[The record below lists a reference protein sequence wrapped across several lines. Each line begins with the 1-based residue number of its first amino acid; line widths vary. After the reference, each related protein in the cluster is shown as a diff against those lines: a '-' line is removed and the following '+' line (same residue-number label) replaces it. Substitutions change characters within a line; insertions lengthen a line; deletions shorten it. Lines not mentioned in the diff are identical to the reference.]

1 MVLLATDGLL
11 LRRGARD
18 LVRVPALAL
27 REGWRVGV
35 VGPNGSGKTTL
46 LLALAGRFQP
56 AEGRV
61 LRPPGV
67 DVALLAQAATA
78 PPRGTLWDLAAAE
91 LAGLQALA
99 HELERARPAADDP
112 RDTGAGLRYADLLA
126 TFDQRGGF
134 TAEARLRVGLSRVGV
149 PEAAWPRPA
158 EQAAGGE
165 RQRARLVGALT
176 AASDVLLLDE
186 PSNHLD
192 LKGRAWL
199 VEHLQ
204 ARRGA
209 VVLASHDRALLERV
223 CTHVGRIEG
232 GQLVVR
238 RGSYAEVT
246 QRVAGEARGRTR
258 RDAARARRVA
268 ELERMAA
275 ELASFGH
282 RGAQARKRRAER
294 ERVALQARAGAAS
307 TPPEPAPATVVAT
320 RSGAAAPAARGSEAA
335 NGPLLR
341 ARHLRVEGVLDD
353 EHLEL
358 AAGQRLALVGPSGSG
373 KSSLLALL
381 AGARA
386 SDDMRTD
393 LAWAAG
399 TSLLY
404 LDQVHRGLDPEAS
417 ARAALEAWVTPAQTA
432 GALAAAGLPHTVW
445 ERPSGSLSGGERARA
460 ALALLSVR
468 EADVL
473 VLDEPTNDL
482 DLPGIEALEAL
493 LCASRA
499 CIVLASHDEALVRAL
514 AAEVCAIEAGAL
526 VRYRGGLDGYR
537 RGARRLEPT
546 AADRLHDLGEDRLDR
561 PDAPDAPDAP
571 HPPDAPDAPATS
583 TRTDSTTNAERETAL
598 EAERRAAEAA
608 LEDPLRLSERALER
622 WRERRA
628 NAEAALLA
636 GWDASLP
643 PPEPRFRTRE
653 AGLPVFA
660 DRDGE
665 DLVVQLGDGPA
676 LKVRRIGTVAHA
688 LPMPPPE
695 GAGERSVLPWAWRA
709 LCHGAARLALYLLPV
724 EVVQVASRE
733 ALGGGPFERL
743 DDTWWVARRTDLE
756 RSEGWLRVAAPTA
769 APGDGSASEHGGR
782 RRRRKRRRRSRR
794 GR

>member
-1 MVLLATDGLL
+1 MVLLATEGLL

-18 LVRVPALAL
+18 LVRVPALTL
-27 REGWRVGV
+27 REGWRLGV
-35 VGPNGSGKTTL
+35 VGPNGSGKTSL
-46 LLALAGRFQP
+46 LLALAGHLQP

-67 DVALLAQAATA
+67 DVALLTQTATSPA
-78 PPRGTLWDLAAAE
+78 RGTLWDLAEAE

-99 HELERARPAADDP
+99 RELERARPGAADA
-112 RDTGAGLRYADLLA
+112 RDSGAGLRYADLLA

-134 TAEARLRVGLSRVGV
+134 TADARLQAGLTRVGV
-149 PEAAWPRPA
+149 PEAAWRRPA

-165 RQRARLVGALT
+165 RQRARLVGILT

-199 VEHLQ
+199 TEQLH
-204 ARRGA
+204 AHRGA
-209 VVLASHDRALLERV
+209 VILVSHDRALLGRV
-223 CTHVGRIEG
+223 CTHLGRIEG

-238 RGSYAEVT
+238 RGDYAEVT
-246 QRVAGEARGRTR
+246 QRVAGEARGRAR
-258 RDAARARRVA
+258 RDAARAKRVA

-275 ELASFGH
+275 ELATFGH

-294 ERVALQARAGAAS
+294 ERVALQAQAGTAS
-307 TPPEPAPATVVAT
+307 TTAEGGPARVVAT
-320 RSGAAAPAARGSEAA
+320 PSAATGRPATGSAGAHGA
-335 NGPLLR
+335 LLR

-358 AAGQRLALVGPSGSG
+358 SAGQRLALVGPSGSG
-373 KSSLLALL
+373 KSTLLALL

-386 SDDMRTD
+386 SDDLRTE
-393 LAWAAG
+393 LAWTPG

-404 LDQVHRGLDPEAS
+404 LDQLDRGLDPETS
-417 ARAALEAWVTPAQTA
+417 ARTALEAWVPPAQA
-432 GALAAAGLPHTVW
+432 VGALATAGLHHTAW

-499 CIVLASHDEALVRAL
+499 CIVLASHDEALVGAL

-537 RGARRLEPT
+537 RGARRLEP
-546 AADRLHDLGEDRLDR
+546 AAAARLPEPADGRS
-561 PDAPDAPDAP
+561 DAPANA
-571 HPPDAPDAPATS
+571 DAPDAPARQVRATGATS
-583 TRTDSTTNAERETAL
+583 AERL
-598 EAERRAAEAA
+598 DGFEAERRAAEAA

-628 NAEAALLA
+628 SAEAALLEA
-636 GWDASLP
+636 CDASLP
-643 PPEPRFRTRE
+643 PPAPRFRTRE
-653 AGLPVFA
+653 AGLPVVA
-660 DRDGE
+660 DRDGQ
-665 DLVVQLGDGPA
+665 DLIVQLEAGPA
-676 LKVRRIGTVAHA
+676 LKVRRIGSIAHVSPVALA
-688 LPMPPPE
+688 E

-724 EVVQVASRE
+724 EAVQVASRE
-733 ALGGGPFERL
+733 ALDGGPYEPL

-756 RSEGWLRVAAPTA
+756 RSEGWLRAAAPNA
-769 APGDGSASEHGGR
+769 MPGDRSGSEHGDRPR
-782 RRRRKRRRRSRR
+782 RRRRRRRRRR

>member
-1 MVLLATDGLL
+1 MVLLTTEGLL

-18 LVRVPALAL
+18 LLRVPALAL
-27 REGWRVGV
+27 REGWRLGV
-35 VGPNGSGKTTL
+35 VGPNGSGKTSL

-67 DVALLAQAATA
+67 DVALLTQAATPA
-78 PPRGTLWDLAAAE
+78 SRGTLWDLAEAE

-99 HELERARPAADDP
+99 RELERARPKADDP
-112 RDTGAGLRYADLLA
+112 RDSGAGLRYADLLA

-134 TAEARLRVGLSRVGV
+134 TAETRLRAGLSRVGV
-149 PEAAWPRPA
+149 PEATWRRAA

-199 VEHLQ
+199 VEQLQ

-209 VVLASHDRALLERV
+209 VVLASHDRALLDRV
-223 CTHVGRIEG
+223 CTHLGRIEG

-238 RGSYAEVT
+238 RGGYAEVT
-246 QRVAGEARGRTR
+246 QRVAGEARGRAR

-275 ELASFGH
+275 ELATFGH

-294 ERVALQARAGAAS
+294 ERDALRTQAGAAS
-307 TPPEPAPATVVAT
+307 ASPEPAPGTAFAT
-320 RSGAAAPAARGSEAA
+320 RSPATAPAARGGTAPR
-335 NGPLLR
+335 GPLLR

-353 EHLEL
+353 ERLEL
-358 AAGQRLALVGPSGSG
+358 SPGQRLALVGPSGSG
-373 KSSLLALL
+373 KSTLLALI
-381 AGARA
+381 AGVRA
-386 SDDMRTD
+386 SDDMRAE
-393 LAWAAG
+393 LAWATG

-404 LDQVHRGLDPEAS
+404 LDQVNRGLDPEAS
-417 ARAALEAWVTPAQTA
+417 ARAALEAWVAPAQAA
-432 GALAAAGLPHTVW
+432 GALAAAGLPHTAW
-445 ERPSGSLSGGERARA
+445 GRPSGSLSGGERARA

-468 EADVL
+468 DTDVL

-482 DLPGIEALEAL
+482 DLPGIEALEAAL
-493 LCASRA
+493 SASRA

-546 AADRLHDLGEDRLDR
+546 AADRLHGLGEDRLDR
-561 PDAPDAPDAP
+561 PDAP
-571 HPPDAPDAPATS
+571 HPPDATDAADAPATS
-583 TRTDSTTNAERETAL
+583 TRTASTTSAERETAL

-676 LKVRRIGTVAHA
+676 LKVRRIGSIAHA
-688 LPMPPPE
+688 SPLPPPD
-695 GAGERSVLPWAWRA
+695 GAAERSVLPWAWRA

-733 ALGGGPFERL
+733 ALDGGPFAPL
-743 DDTWWVARRTDLE
+743 DDTWWVARRADLE
-756 RSEGWLRVAAPTA
+756 RSEGWLRAPTA
-769 APGDGSASEHGGR
+769 AAARGDVRSSERHGRQQRG
-782 RRRRKRRRRSRR
+782 KRRRRSRR